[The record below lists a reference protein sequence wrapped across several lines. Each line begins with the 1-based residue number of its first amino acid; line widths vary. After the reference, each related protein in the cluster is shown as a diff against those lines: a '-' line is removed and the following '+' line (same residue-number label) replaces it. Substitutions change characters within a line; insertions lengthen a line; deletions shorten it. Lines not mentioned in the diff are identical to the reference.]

1 MLTETRAA
9 VIRAA
14 TEADIPALV
23 AMGCQFRAQTGY
35 HAVIA
40 ESATQM
46 ATFCRQLLGG
56 LGTILVLEDEGVLV
70 GMIGLHCG
78 PHFLSGEIAAGEVFW
93 WVDPAH
99 RGKGLR
105 LLRAAE
111 AWAREQG
118 ATSLQMIAPDARVE
132 RLYERLGYRAIERT
146 YQRRLDG

>member
-23 AMGCQFRAQTGY
+23 AMGREFRAQTGY
-35 HAVIA
+35 HRVIA
-40 ESATQM
+40 EDAAQM

-56 LGTILVLEDEGVLV
+56 LGTILVLEDDGGLI
-70 GMIGLHCG
+70 GMIGLTCL
-78 PHFLSGEIAAGEVFW
+78 PHFLSGEVTAGEVFW
-93 WVDPAH
+93 WVDLAH
-99 RGKGLR
+99 RGRGLR

-111 AWAREQG
+111 AWARAQG
-118 ATSLQMIAPDARVE
+118 AVSLQMIAPDARVE
-132 RLYERLGYRAIERT
+132 RLYERLGYVAIERT